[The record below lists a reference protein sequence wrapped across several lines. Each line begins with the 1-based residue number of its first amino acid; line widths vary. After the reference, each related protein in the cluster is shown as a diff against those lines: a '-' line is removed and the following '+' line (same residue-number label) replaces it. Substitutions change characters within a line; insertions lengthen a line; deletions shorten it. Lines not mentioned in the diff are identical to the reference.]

1 MILRRDASEEHLAD
15 ELDDLIRRV
24 LRERVARV
32 SPSPRV
38 WERISA
44 RAERSESWRAVSL
57 GLSRG
62 YREAIAPLLRLDA
75 FLSVQYA
82 PWKWP
87 QDEWVEWRH
96 NPWITR
102 LIDQYS
108 YVLKLAF

>member
-1 MILRRDASEEHLAD
+1 MTLRKDAVDRHPID
-15 ELDDLIRRV
+15 ELGGLIRGA
-24 LRERVARV
+24 LREKVAGT
-32 SPSPRV
+32 SPSPQV
-38 WERISA
+38 WERIRA
-44 RAERSESWRAVSL
+44 RAERSQSWKAVSL

-62 YREAIAPLLRLDA
+62 YREAMAPLSRIDA

-96 NPWITR
+96 NPWLTR

-108 YVLKLAF
+108 SMLKLAF